1 MHRLSRRP
9 VVVKPQSGL
18 QSDINV
24 TPLVDVVLVLL
35 IIFMVVT
42 PLMRRELPLQLPTQ
56 DTAPADAPTSAE
68 PAPGL
73 VRLTAEGTLLLE
85 GEPVSEADYVPR
97 LRRFLEARPRGQR
110 GLFFQ
115 PDARAPYARLVVA
128 LDGAKS
134 AGAEALGLA
143 VDSP

>member
-1 MHRLSRRP
+1 MRSKRQFL
-9 VVVKPQSGL
+9 VKPQSAL

-42 PLMRRELPLQLPTQ
+42 PLMRREFMLQLP
-56 DTAPADAPTSAE
+56 SAE
-68 PAPGL
+68 APLTNAPPSKELSPGL

-85 GEPVSEADYVPR
+85 GEAVSEADYVPR

-128 LDGAKS
+128 LDGAKA
-134 AGAEALGLA
+134 AGAEGLGLA
-143 VDSP
+143 VESP

>member
-1 MHRLSRRP
+1 MRARRP
-9 VVVKPQSGL
+9 ILVKPQSGL

-42 PLMRRELPLQLPTQ
+42 PLMRRELMLQLPS
-56 DTAPADAPTSAE
+56 PEPSEPTPSKE
-68 PAPGL
+68 LPPGL

-85 GEPVSEADYVPR
+85 GEAVSEADYVPR

-115 PDARAPYARLVVA
+115 PDARAPYSRLVVA

-134 AGAEALGLA
+134 AGAEALGLGLEA
-143 VDSP
+143 P

>member
-1 MHRLSRRP
+1 MRSQRQFL
-9 VVVKPQSGL
+9 VKPQSSL

-42 PLMRRELPLQLPTQ
+42 PLMRRELMLQLPS
-56 DTAPADAPTSAE
+56 AEAAPTHAPPSKE
-68 PAPGL
+68 LSPGL
-73 VRLTAEGTLLLE
+73 VRLTADGTLLLE
-85 GEPVSEADYVPR
+85 GEAVNEADYVPR

-128 LDGAKS
+128 LDGAKA
-134 AGAEALGLA
+134 AGAEGLGLA
-143 VDSP
+143 VEAP

>member
-1 MHRLSRRP
+1 MYPRRP

-42 PLMRRELPLQLPTQ
+42 PLMRGELRLQIP
-56 DTAPADAPTSAE
+56 PSGEVEYPPSNE
-68 PAPGL
+68 GAPGL
-73 VRLTAEGTLLLE
+73 VRLSADGRLFLE

-97 LRRFLEARPRGQR
+97 LRAFLAARPRGER
-110 GLFFQ
+110 ELFFQ
-115 PDARAPYARLVVA
+115 PDAQASYARLIQA
-128 LDGAKS
+128 LDGAKA
-134 AGAEALGLA
+134 AGAEAMGIG
-143 VDSP
+143 VDPP

>member
-1 MHRLSRRP
+1 MRSKRQFL
-9 VVVKPQSGL
+9 VKPQSAL

-42 PLMRRELPLQLPTQ
+42 PLMRREFMLQLP
-56 DTAPADAPTSAE
+56 SAE
-68 PAPGL
+68 AASANAPPSKELSPGL

-85 GEPVSEADYVPR
+85 GEAVSEADYVPR

-128 LDGAKS
+128 LDGAKA
-134 AGAEALGLA
+134 AGAEGLGLA
-143 VDSP
+143 VESR

>member
-1 MHRLSRRP
+1 MRSKRQFL
-9 VVVKPQSGL
+9 VKPQSAL

-42 PLMRRELPLQLPTQ
+42 PLMRRELMLQLPS
-56 DTAPADAPTSAE
+56 AEAAPTNAPPSKE
-68 PAPGL
+68 LAPGL

-85 GEPVSEADYVPR
+85 GEAVSEADYVPR

-128 LDGAKS
+128 LDGAKA
-134 AGAEALGLA
+134 AGAEGLGLA
-143 VDSP
+143 VESH